1 MFKIAV
7 AQINPCVGNLDK
19 NYQKILSCISKAKK
33 QRVDLIVFPELSLV
47 GYPPEDLLLKP
58 HFIDQNLKYLK
69 KIKNACS
76 NMTAL
81 VGFVNREKG
90 KLYNAC
96 ALLQDKKI
104 IDVYHKIHLPNYE
117 VFDEKRYFSSGDTLS
132 LYSFKGYDFA
142 ISICQDVW
150 ERSFL
155 DALKGRKFDFLVNI
169 SASPFHLRKVAV
181 RERILTDAAKKLK
194 TDIVYCNLVGGQD
207 ELVFDGTS
215 KIIAAN
221 GKLISY
227 AGRFKED
234 LLIFKFDHKKKYPRL
249 KIPIKE
255 EEEAFAALRL
265 GLYDYTRKNGFK
277 KTVVGISGGID
288 SAVVATLAQN
298 ALGKNNVYG
307 IIMPSR
313 FTSRGTLADAKKIC
327 RNLGIKHSIV
337 DIDGILDSYMNELKP
352 YFTSKSADKT
362 VENLQARIRGNILMA
377 FSNRFGFLVLNTGNK
392 SELSCGYCTLY
403 GDMVGGFGVL
413 KDVPKMLV
421 YKIARHINKTAKKA
435 LIPKSVLKR
444 EPSAELRPNQKDTD
458 SLPPYKLLD
467 PILKLYVEKDLSL
480 EEIVKK
486 GFNKK
491 LVAKIIKLVD
501 DNEYKRRQS
510 PVGIKITPKAF
521 GKDRRMPITN
531 IFRY

>member
-1 MFKIAV
+1 MFKIAL
-7 AQINPCVGNLDK
+7 AQINPCVGNLEK
-19 NYQKILSCISKAKK
+19 NYRKIIDYISKAKK
-33 QRVDLIVFPELSLV
+33 QKADLIVFPELALV

-58 HFIDQNLKYLK
+58 HFIDQNLRYLK
-69 KIKNACS
+69 KIMGACS
-76 NMTAL
+76 GMTVL
-81 VGFVNREKG
+81 VGFVNRQKG

-96 ALLQDKKI
+96 ALIQDKKI
-104 IDVYHKIHLPNYE
+104 IDIYHKIHLPNYE

-142 ISICQDVW
+142 ISICQDIW
-150 ERSFL
+150 EKTFL
-155 DALKGRKFDFLVNI
+155 DSLRGKKIDFLINI
-169 SASPFHLRKVAV
+169 SASPFHLRKVSV
-181 RERILTDAAKKLK
+181 REQILTGAAKKLK
-194 TDIVYCNLVGGQD
+194 TDIAYCNLVGGQD

-215 KIIAAN
+215 KIIAS
-221 GKLISY
+221 GGQLISY
-227 AGRFKED
+227 AGRFTED
-234 LLIFKFDHKKKYPRL
+234 LLVFKFNSKKKYPKL

-277 KTVVGISGGID
+277 KVVVGISGGID
-288 SAVVATLAQN
+288 SAVVASLAQN

-307 IIMPSR
+307 LIMPSR
-313 FTSRGTLADAKKIC
+313 FTSKGTLADAKKIC
-327 RNLGIKHSIV
+327 KNLGIKFSV
-337 DIDGILDSYMNELKP
+337 VNIDGILDSYIDELKP
-352 YFTSKSADKT
+352 YFTSKKKDKT
-362 VENLQARIRGNILMA
+362 EENLQARIRGNTLMA
-377 FSNRFGFLVLNTGNK
+377 FSNKFGFLVLNTGNK

-421 YKIARHINKTAKKA
+421 YKIARYINKTAKKD
-435 LIPKSVLKR
+435 LIPRSVLQR
-444 EPSAELRPNQKDTD
+444 EPSAELKANQKDTD

-486 GFNKK
+486 GFDRK

-510 PVGIKITPKAF
+510 PVGMKITPKAF

>member
-1 MFKIAV
+1 MFKIGL
-7 AQINPCVGNLDK
+7 AQINPCVGNLEK
-19 NYQKILSCISKAKK
+19 NYQKILTYIAKAKK
-33 QRVDLIVFPELSLV
+33 EKVDLIVFPELSLV

-104 IDVYHKIHLPNYE
+104 IDIYHKIHLPNYE

-150 ERSFL
+150 EDTFL
-155 DALKGRKFDFLVNI
+155 DSLKGKKIDFLINI
-169 SASPFHLRKVAV
+169 SASPFHLRKVSL
-181 RERILTDAAKKLK
+181 REGVLTAAAKKLK
-194 TDIVYCNLVGGQD
+194 TDVAYCNLVGGQD

-215 KIIAAN
+215 KIISSK
-221 GKLISY
+221 GKPVSY
-227 AGRFKED
+227 AGRFTED
-234 LLIFKFDHKKKYPRL
+234 LLVFKLNKKSKYPKL
-249 KIPIKE
+249 KISIKE

-277 KTVVGISGGID
+277 KVVVGISGGID
-288 SAVVATLAQN
+288 SAVVAALAQN
-298 ALGKNNVYG
+298 ALGKSNVYG
-307 IIMPSR
+307 LIMPSK
-313 FTSRGTLADAKKIC
+313 FTSKGTLADAKKIC
-327 RNLGIKHSIV
+327 KNLGIKFSV
-337 DIDGILDSYMNELKP
+337 VNIDNVLDSYTDKLKP
-352 YFTSKSADKT
+352 YFPSKKDKT
-362 VENLQARIRGNILMA
+362 EENLQARIRGNILMA
-377 FSNRFGFLVLNTGNK
+377 FSNKFGFLVLNTGNK

-413 KDVPKMLV
+413 KDVPKLLV
-421 YKIARHINKTAKKA
+421 YKIARYINKASKKD
-435 LIPKSVLKR
+435 LIPKSVLTR
-444 EPSAELRPNQKDTD
+444 APSAELAPNQRDTD

-467 PILKLYVEKDLSL
+467 PILKLYVEKDFSL

-486 GFNKK
+486 GFNRK

-510 PVGIKITPKAF
+510 PIGIKITPKAF